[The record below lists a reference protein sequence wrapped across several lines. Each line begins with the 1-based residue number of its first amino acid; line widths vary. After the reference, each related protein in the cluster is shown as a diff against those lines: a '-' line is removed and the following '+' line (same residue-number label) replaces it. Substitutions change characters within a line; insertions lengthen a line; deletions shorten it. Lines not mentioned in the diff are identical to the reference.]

1 MATLNIR
8 QRILLGI
15 SAILALWVLIIA
27 VTYVVQNKQA
37 QLLERYAE
45 ANKEA
50 QSVVQMQLAMVG
62 LLPPLNGYLQSLD
75 EQHQKAFDEELSN
88 YGKAMAEVEGIAGL
102 PKKAETNI
110 KEIKDLMENIRS
122 TGSQVFRADSI
133 TSTEESMATIAESL
147 VYLAKEKGDQ
157 LRQYLTD
164 RSQNLR
170 NQAQQQSQFAILVS
184 LGVSGIAILI
194 ALPMTFLMVG
204 WIRRTVNDIRSR
216 VQEESSAI
224 LESVE
229 SQVQFAAEQ
238 EQAMGTMT
246 QSMEQMSG
254 VSRDIAQSSASV
266 DEVARQTR
274 ETARNGA
281 KDVERVVRSME
292 DIRNNVRDINN
303 KITHTGSKAQQ
314 IADAVASID
323 EIADETHMLALNAA
337 IESAA
342 AGEYG
347 QRFGVVAAEVRRLAE
362 RTREFTDE
370 ANRLMQ
376 EVRSST
382 QSSIEA
388 TEQGV
393 EAVEQGVDMT
403 KQAGQ
408 ALSGILE
415 MTDRTAQATQQI
427 ATSTEEQDAS
437 TAEVRQQLE
446 DISSKLQESAQ
457 GLQRSKEIAY
467 RLNEVSDRMS
477 SEL

>member
-8 QRILLGI
+8 QRIFLGI
-15 SAILALWVLIIA
+15 SAILVLWVMIIA
-27 VTYVVQNKQA
+27 VTYFVQERQA
-37 QLLERYAE
+37 SLLNEYSQANRQAE
-45 ANKEA
+45 A
-50 QSVVQMQLAMVG
+50 VTQMQLAMVG
-62 LLPPLNGYLQSLD
+62 LLPPMDGYLQSLD
-75 EQHQKAFDEELSN
+75 PEHQKNFQAELKN
-88 YGKAMAEVEGIAGL
+88 YRKAMSQVEEIPNL
-102 PKKAETNI
+102 PKKAQTNI
-110 KEIKDLMENIRS
+110 KEIKDLVENIRS
-122 TGSQVFRADSI
+122 TGSQVFKVDEV

-147 VYLAKEKGDQ
+147 VYLAKEKGDE
-157 LRQYLTD
+157 LRDILASRAESLRTEA
-164 RSQNLR
+164 QN
-170 NQAQQQSQFAILVS
+170 QSEFAIMVS
-184 LGVSGIAILI
+184 LGVSGVAILI
-194 ALPMTFLMVG
+194 ALPLTFFMVG
-204 WIRRTVNDIRSR
+204 WIRKTVNNIRSQ
-216 VQEESSAI
+216 VQEESASI

-229 SQVQFAAEQ
+229 NQVSFAAEQ

-254 VSRDIAQSSASV
+254 VSRDIAQSAAAV
-266 DEVARQTR
+266 DEVARETR

-292 DIRNNVRDINN
+292 EIRSGVRDINN

-314 IADAVASID
+314 ISDAVASID

-347 QRFGVVAAEVRRLAE
+347 RRFGVVAAEVRRLAE

-370 ANRLMQ
+370 ANRLME

-388 TEQGV
+388 TEAGV
-393 EAVEQGVDMT
+393 QSVEQGVDMT

-415 MTDRTAQATQQI
+415 MTDRTAQSTQQI
-427 ATSTEEQDAS
+427 AASTEEQDAS

-446 DISSKLQESAQ
+446 DISGKLKESAES
-457 GLQRSKEIAY
+457 LQRSKEIAY

-477 SEL
+477 TEM

>member
-8 QRILLGI
+8 QRILLGV
-15 SAILALWVLIIA
+15 SGVLALWLVIIGI
-27 VTYVVQNKQA
+27 TYMVQEQ
-37 QLLERYAE
+37 QTRLLEKYSKANGEAE
-45 ANKEA
+45 A
-50 QSVVQMQLAMVG
+50 VVQMQLALVG
-62 LLPPLNGYLQSLD
+62 VLPPLNGFLQSMD
-75 EQHQKAFDEELSN
+75 SKHQQTFEQELKN
-88 YGKAMAEVEGIAGL
+88 YRAAMGEVARIPDL
-102 PKKAETNI
+102 PKEAQANI
-110 KEIKDLMENIRS
+110 KEIQDLVENIRS
-122 TGSQVFRADSI
+122 TGSQVFRVKEV

-157 LRQYLTD
+157 LRNHLSLRAQE
-164 RSQNLR
+164 LR
-170 NQAQQQSQFAILVS
+170 NETQQQSRFALLAS
-184 LGVSGIAILI
+184 TGVTGIAILI
-194 ALPMTFLMVG
+194 ALPATFIMVG
-204 WIRRTVNDIRSR
+204 WIRRTVTDIRSR
-216 VQEESSAI
+216 VQEESSSI

-229 SQVQFAAEQ
+229 NQVQFAAEQ

-254 VSRDIAQSSASV
+254 VSRDIAQSAASV

-292 DIRNNVRDINN
+292 EIRNTVRDINN

-376 EVRSST
+376 EVRGST
-382 QSSIEA
+382 ESSIEA
-388 TEQGV
+388 TDTGV
-393 EAVEQGVDMT
+393 SAVEQGVDMT

-446 DISSKLQESAQ
+446 DISAKLQESAQ
-457 GLQRSKEIAY
+457 SLQHSKEIAY
-467 RLNEVSDRMS
+467 RLNEVSDRMTT
-477 SEL
+477 EL

>member
-1 MATLNIR
+1 MSTLNIR

-15 SAILALWVLIIA
+15 SAILVLWILIVA
-27 VTYVVQNKQA
+27 VTYIVQNRQA
-37 QLLERYAE
+37 ELLEQYSQANRQAE
-45 ANKEA
+45 A
-50 QSVVQMQLAMVG
+50 VTRMQLALVG
-62 LLPPLNGYLQSLD
+62 LLPPMNGFLQSLD
-75 EQHQKAFDEELSN
+75 SEHQSDFEAELQN
-88 YGKAMAEVEGIAGL
+88 YKKAMNRVEQIPSL
-102 PKKAETNI
+102 PEKARTNI
-110 KEIKDLMENIRS
+110 KEIKDLVGNIRS
-122 TGSQVFRADSI
+122 TGSQVFKVDEI
-133 TSTEESMATIAESL
+133 TSTEESMTTIAESL

-157 LRQYLTD
+157 LRRTLT
-164 RSQNLR
+164 RRAENLQEAAR
-170 NQAQQQSQFAILVS
+170 DQSRFAILVS
-184 LGVSGIAILI
+184 LGVTGAAALI
-194 ALPMTFLMVG
+194 ALPLTFIMMR
-204 WIRRTVNDIRSR
+204 WIRRTVDDLRSR
-216 VQEESSAI
+216 VQEESSGI

-229 SQVQFAAEQ
+229 SQVSFAAQQ

-254 VSRDIAQSSASV
+254 VSRDIAQSASSV
-266 DEVARQTR
+266 DEVARETR

-292 DIRNNVRDINN
+292 EIRNGVRDINN
-303 KITHTGSKAQQ
+303 KITHTGTKAQQ

-376 EVRSST
+376 EVRAST

-388 TEQGV
+388 TEAGV
-393 EAVEQGVDMT
+393 QSVEQGVDMT

-408 ALSGILE
+408 ALSGILD

-446 DISSKLQESAQ
+446 DISIKLKESAQ

-477 SEL
+477 QEL

>member
-1 MATLNIR
+1 MPTLNIR
-8 QRILLGI
+8 QRIILGI

-27 VTYVVQNKQA
+27 VTYVVQDRQA
-37 QLLERYAE
+37 KLVERYSE
-45 ANKEA
+45 ANQEA
-50 QSVVQMQLAMVG
+50 ESVVQMQLAMVG
-62 LLPPLNGYLQSLD
+62 LLPPLNAYLQSQE
-75 EQHQKAFDEELSN
+75 EQHQKDFEAELAN
-88 YGKAMAEVEGIAGL
+88 FRQAMGKVEDNPNL
-102 PKKAETNI
+102 PKPAQKSI
-110 KEIKDLMENIRS
+110 SDIKDLMENVSS
-122 TGSQVFRADSI
+122 TGSQVFEAGSI
-133 TSTEESMATIAESL
+133 TSTEQSMATIAESL
-147 VYLAKEKGDQ
+147 VYTAKEKGDQ
-157 LRQYLTD
+157 LRQVLTN
-164 RSQNLR
+164 RSQDLR
-170 NQAQQQSQFAILVS
+170 SEAKQQSQFAISMS
-184 LGVSGIAILI
+184 LGVTGVAILI
-194 ALPMTFLMVG
+194 AVLMTFLMLG

-216 VQEESSAI
+216 VQQESSSI
-224 LESVE
+224 LDSVE
-229 SQVQFAAEQ
+229 NQVQFAAEQ
-238 EQAMGTMT
+238 EQAMNTMT
-246 QSMEQMSG
+246 QSMEQMSS

-281 KDVERVVRSME
+281 KDVENVVRSME

-303 KITHTGSKAQQ
+303 KVTHTGTKAQQ
-314 IADAVASID
+314 IAEAVSSID

-362 RTREFTDE
+362 RTREFTEE

-388 TEQGV
+388 TESGV

-446 DISSKLQESAQ
+446 DISAKLQESAQ

-477 SEL
+477 TEL

>member
-1 MATLNIR
+1 MSTLNIR

-15 SAILALWVLIIA
+15 SAVLLLWVLIVA
-27 VTYVVQNKQA
+27 VTYLVQDKQA
-37 QLLERYAE
+37 RLLEDYSQSNLQAE
-45 ANKEA
+45 T
-50 QSVVQMQLAMVG
+50 VTRMQLALVG
-62 LLPPLNGYLQSLD
+62 LLPPMNGYLQSQD
-75 EQHQKAFDEELSN
+75 PEHRETFEEELQN
-88 YGKAMAEVEGIAGL
+88 YRQAMQKVEEIPDLPEKAQ
-102 PKKAETNI
+102 TNI
-110 KEIKDLMENIRS
+110 KEVKDLVENIES
-122 TGSQVFRADSI
+122 TGSQILEVDEI

-147 VYLAKEKGDQ
+147 VYLAKDKSDD
-157 LRQYLTD
+157 LRGTLTQRAEGLQED
-164 RSQNLR
+164 VQD
-170 NQAQQQSQFAILVS
+170 QSQFAILGS
-184 LGVSGIAILI
+184 LGVTGAAILV
-194 ALPMTFLMVG
+194 ALPLTLFMVG
-204 WIRRTVNDIRSR
+204 WIRRTVEDIRSR

-224 LESVE
+224 LGSMEA
-229 SQVQFAAEQ
+229 QVRFTSEL

-254 VSRDIAQSSASV
+254 VSRDIAQSASSV
-266 DEVARQTR
+266 DEVARETR

-281 KDVERVVRSME
+281 KDVERVVRSMDE
-292 DIRNNVRDINN
+292 IRNGVRDINN
-303 KITHTGSKAQQ
+303 KITHTGTKAQQ

-382 QSSIEA
+382 ESSIEA
-388 TEQGV
+388 TEAGV
-393 EAVEQGVDMT
+393 QSVEQGVEMT

-446 DISSKLQESAQ
+446 DISAKLQETTK
-457 GLQRSKEIAY
+457 GLKQSEEIAY
-467 RLNEVSDRMS
+467 RMSEVTDRMNR
-477 SEL
+477 EL